1 MVSKFFIISILTIS
15 IEVLLLTIQKIFKAN
30 LYHKVTM
37 ALFAQIKNLRLANFK
52 TALYGN

>member
-30 LYHKVTM
+30 LHHKVTM